1 MATAIWSIVVVL
13 VAVAVALA
21 GLIPAQRLVPFSVRE
36 SHNSHTAA
44 MFGALYVVYGL
55 MVGFS
60 AYLVAV
66 QFDAA
71 QQTVENEANSVEGIY
86 RLAGQFPGQK
96 RQEIQNLA
104 ESYARTV
111 IEEGWPLMEQGRSS
125 SRAEEL
131 ADELRRGVM
140 NFEPKTDAEQAIYT
154 QSLTLIQD
162 FDEYRSLRLLEVREG
177 IPSILW
183 IVLIVGGVTTVGFTY
198 LFGMKTPRLHLLMV
212 AAFTMVLVLVLVTIR
227 SLEYP
232 FDGIVQVRP
241 DAFEAFL
248 DQIHAH
254 KRR

>member
-1 MATAIWSIVVVL
+1 VATAIWSIVVVS
-13 VAVAVALA
+13 VAVAVAVA
-21 GLIPAQRLVPFSVRE
+21 GLILVQRLVPFSVRE

-60 AYLVAV
+60 AYLVAF

-71 QQTVENEANSVEGIY
+71 QQTVENEANSVEEIY
-86 RLAGQFPGQK
+86 RLAEQLPGQE
-96 RQEIQNLA
+96 RREVQGLA

-111 IEEGWPLMEQGRSS
+111 VEEGWPLMEQGRSS
-125 SRAEEL
+125 SRAEEIG
-131 ADELRRGVM
+131 DELRRSVTS
-140 NFEPKTDAEQAIYT
+140 FEPKTGSEQVIYA

-212 AAFTMVLVLVLVTIR
+212 AAFTMVLVLVLATIR

-232 FDGIVQVRP
+232 FDGIVQVGP
-241 DAFEAFL
+241 DAFVAFL
-248 DQIHAH
+248 ENI
-254 KRR
+254 KTGSS